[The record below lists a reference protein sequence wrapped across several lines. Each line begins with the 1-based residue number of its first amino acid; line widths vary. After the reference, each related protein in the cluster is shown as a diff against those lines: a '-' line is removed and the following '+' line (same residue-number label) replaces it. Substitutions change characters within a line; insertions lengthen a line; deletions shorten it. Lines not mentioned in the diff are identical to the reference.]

1 MLDRQFLNTRF
12 NLIFYLIAIISFA
25 IVVIRAKTTPFTH
38 DETATF
44 YYFIQNGHYM
54 PFHAHLDT
62 NNHILNSMLS
72 HWCYLL
78 LGSSKF
84 ALRIPNLIFFAIM
97 LIGLFRISK
106 HLRSD
111 HAKLLLLFGFIISY
125 NWLTFF
131 SVSRGYGISFGAF
144 IMAISCLFDYF
155 KNNKLKNFVYL
166 SLWMQVAM
174 AASLIMMPVFCIML
188 GLIVLYQLLSSK
200 FLNIP
205 NLVNLVLN
213 AALILYW
220 VNFSSYLKDEHG
232 LTHGAGDSY
241 WEVTFVSLIYM
252 VTGSYVTWLQVILVG
267 VAVILLIVGLF
278 QMIKT
283 KPTVKTLLSEP
294 HFWFLSLF
302 ILELIGIYLMKK
314 VMGINYPEDRTALF
328 FYATLILYTVFLI
341 ENMNHAVMNYFS
353 LLLCLSL
360 LIHFSMKLNF
370 RKHELY
376 IYDTFPA
383 RFYDKLIEEQKNYT
397 LPITIGGH
405 RCREFIYGFM
415 NYRSDGALNAMDAP
429 ELLHMNADFLV
440 AKAGEK
446 PFYDPYY
453 TEIDSEPDWNFR
465 LLKRKEK
472 IQNILELEIKDN
484 QLKGNSEFYE
494 MMNDTNNHLFPTKN
508 PIRVDFKFKITKVPV
523 PFEAWLVVQIDNV
536 DGSKFCFKRSALNWI
551 KKDYLPTGEA
561 GNNDKE
567 YVYSVI
573 TPPLP
578 KQYKCFK
585 VFLWNIKQ
593 EEIDVTFT
601 SVKLYQLYGEGINY
615 IAPIYF

>member
-1 MLDRQFLNTRF
+1 MLDRQFLNSRF
-12 NLIFYLIAIISFA
+12 NLLFFVIAILSFV

-62 NNHILNSMLS
+62 NNHILNSMFT
-72 HWCYLL
+72 HWCYVLM
-78 LGSSKF
+78 GSSKF
-84 ALRIPNLIFFAIM
+84 ALRIPNLIFFTIM
-97 LIGLFRISK
+97 LFGLFRICK

-111 HAKLLLLFGFIISY
+111 HAKLLLLFGFVVSY

-144 IMAISCLFDYF
+144 IMAVSFLLDYF
-155 KNNKLKNFVYL
+155 KNSKIKHFVFL
-166 SLWMQVAM
+166 CFWMQLAM

-188 GLIVLYQLLSSK
+188 GLIVLYQLVNSK
-200 FLNIP
+200 FFSI
-205 NLVNLVLN
+205 VNLLN
-213 AALILYW
+213 LAINATLILYW
-220 VNFSSYLKDEHG
+220 VNFSSYLKEEHG
-232 LTHGAGDSY
+232 LTHGAGESY
-241 WEVTFVSLIYM
+241 WQVTFVTLIYM
-252 VTGSYVTWLQVILVG
+252 VTGSYSQILQGVLVGFTSILVLTG
-267 VAVILLIVGLF
+267 IA
-278 QMIKT
+278 QPIKT
-283 KPTVKTLLSEP
+283 KTKLKTLLSEP

-302 ILELIGIYLMKK
+302 IFEMLGIYLMKK
-314 VMGINYPEDRTALF
+314 LMGINYPEDRTALF
-328 FYATLILYTVFLI
+328 FYATLILYTVFLLDK
-341 ENMNHAVMNYFS
+341 MNNTLLHYFS
-353 LLLCLSL
+353 ILLCTIL
-360 LIHFSMKLNF
+360 LVNFAMKLNF

-376 IYDTFPA
+376 IYDTFPS
-383 RFYDKLIEEQKNYT
+383 RFYDKLLQEQKNYP

-429 ELLHMNADFLV
+429 ELLHMNADYLV
-440 AKAGEK
+440 AKVGEK
-446 PFYDPYY
+446 PFYDAYY
-453 TEIDSEPDWNFR
+453 TELDSEPDWNFK
-465 LLKRKEK
+465 LLKRRDQITNK
-472 IQNILELEIKDN
+472 LELELKDKRV
-484 QLKGNSEFYE
+484 KGNGEFYE
-494 MMNDTNNHLFPTKN
+494 MLNDTNNHLLPNKN
-508 PIRVDFKFKITKVPV
+508 PIRVDFIFKTGKVPV
-523 PFEAWLVVQIDNV
+523 PFEAWLVVQIDNM
-536 DGSKFCFKRSALNWI
+536 DGSTFCFKRSSLNWI

-561 GNNDKE
+561 GDNTKG

-593 EEIDVTFT
+593 EEIDITFT
-601 SVKLYQLYGEGINY
+601 SIKLYQLYGKGINY

>member
-1 MLDRQFLNTRF
+1 MLDRQFLNNRF
-12 NLIFYLIAIISFA
+12 NLLYLVIAIFSFA

-62 NNHILNSMLS
+62 NNHVLNSMFT
-72 HWCYLL
+72 HWCYVLM
-78 LGSSKF
+78 GSSKF
-84 ALRIPNLIFFAIM
+84 SLRIPNLIFFAIM
-97 LIGLFRISK
+97 LFGLFRICK

-111 HAKLLLLFGFIISY
+111 HAKLLLLFGFVISY

-144 IMAISCLFDYF
+144 IMATSFLLDYF
-155 KNNKLKNFVYL
+155 KNNKIKDFIYL
-166 SLWMQVAM
+166 CFWMQLAM

-188 GLIVLYQLLSSK
+188 GLIVFYQLLNSK
-200 FLNIP
+200 LFSITNLL
-205 NLVNLVLN
+205 NLVIN
-213 AALILYW
+213 AALVLYW
-220 VNFSSYLKDEHG
+220 VNFSSYLKEEHG

-241 WEVTFVSLIYM
+241 WQVTFVTLIYM
-252 VTGSYVTWLQVILVG
+252 VTGSYSQILQGILVSTT
-267 VAVILLIVGLF
+267 AILVFVGSIHI
-278 QMIKT
+278 IKS
-283 KPTVKTLLSEP
+283 KPKIKTLLSEP
-294 HFWFLSLF
+294 HFWFLALF
-302 ILELIGIYLMKK
+302 IFEMLGIYLMKK
-314 VMGINYPEDRTALF
+314 LMGINYPEDRTALF
-328 FYATLILYTVFLI
+328 FYATLILYVVFLI
-341 ENMNHAVMNYFS
+341 EKMNNTLMHYFS
-353 LLLCLSL
+353 ILLCASL
-360 LIHFSMKLNF
+360 LVHFAMKLNF

-383 RFYDKLIEEQKNYT
+383 RFYDKLLQEQKNYA

-429 ELLHMNADFLV
+429 ELLHMNADFLI

-446 PFYDPYY
+446 PFYDQYY
-453 TEIDSEPDWNFR
+453 TELDSEPDWNFR
-465 LLKRKEK
+465 LLKRREK

-494 MMNDTNNHLFPTKN
+494 MMNDTNNHAFPTKN
-508 PIRVDFKFKITKVPV
+508 PIRVDFKFKTKTLPV
-523 PFEAWLVVQIDNV
+523 PFAAWLVVQIDNM
-536 DGSKFCFKRSALNWI
+536 DGSKFCFKRSSLNWI
-551 KKDYLPTGEA
+551 KKDY
-561 GNNDKE
+561 NNDKE
-567 YVYSVI
+567 YTYSVI

-593 EEIDVTFT
+593 EQIDITFT
-601 SVKLYQLYGEGINY
+601 SVKLYQMYGKGINY

>member
-1 MLDRQFLNTRF
+1 MLDRQFLNNRF
-12 NLIFYLIAIISFA
+12 NLLYLVIAIFSFA

-62 NNHILNSMLS
+62 NNHVLNSMFT
-72 HWCYLL
+72 HWCYVLM
-78 LGSSKF
+78 GSSKF
-84 ALRIPNLIFFAIM
+84 SLRIPNLIFFAIM
-97 LIGLFRISK
+97 LFGLFRICK

-111 HAKLLLLFGFIISY
+111 HAKLLLLFGFVISY

-144 IMAISCLFDYF
+144 IMATSFLLDYF
-155 KNNKLKNFVYL
+155 KNNKIKDFIYL
-166 SLWMQVAM
+166 CFWMQLAM

-188 GLIVLYQLLSSK
+188 GLIVFYQLLNSK
-200 FLNIP
+200 LFSITNLL
-205 NLVNLVLN
+205 NLVIN
-213 AALILYW
+213 AALVLYW
-220 VNFSSYLKDEHG
+220 VNFSSYLKEEHG

-241 WEVTFVSLIYM
+241 WQVTFVTLIYM
-252 VTGSYVTWLQVILVG
+252 VTGSYSQILQGILVSTT
-267 VAVILLIVGLF
+267 AILVFVGSIHI
-278 QMIKT
+278 IKS
-283 KPTVKTLLSEP
+283 KPKIKTLLSEP
-294 HFWFLSLF
+294 HFWFLALF
-302 ILELIGIYLMKK
+302 IFEMLGIYLMKK
-314 VMGINYPEDRTALF
+314 LMGINYPEDRTALF
-328 FYATLILYTVFLI
+328 FYATLILYVVFLI
-341 ENMNHAVMNYFS
+341 EKMNNTLMHYFS
-353 LLLCLSL
+353 ILLCASL
-360 LIHFSMKLNF
+360 LVHFAMKLNF

-383 RFYDKLIEEQKNYT
+383 RFYDKLLQEQKNYA

-429 ELLHMNADFLV
+429 ELLHMNADFLI

-446 PFYDPYY
+446 PFYDQYY
-453 TEIDSEPDWNFR
+453 TELDSEPDWNFR
-465 LLKRKEK
+465 LLKRREK

-484 QLKGNSEFYE
+484 QRKGNSEFYE
-494 MMNDTNNHLFPTKN
+494 MMNDTNNHAFPTKN
-508 PIRVDFKFKITKVPV
+508 PIRVDFKFKTKTLPV
-523 PFEAWLVVQIDNV
+523 PFAAWLVVQIDNM
-536 DGSKFCFKRSALNWI
+536 DGSKFCFKRSSLNWI
-551 KKDYLPTGEA
+551 KKDY
-561 GNNDKE
+561 NNDKE
-567 YVYSVI
+567 YTYSVI

-593 EEIDVTFT
+593 EQIDITFT
-601 SVKLYQLYGEGINY
+601 SVKLYQMYGKGINY